1 MPRKPASGL
10 ELSIVVPL
18 FNEAG
23 TIEELHRRLTAVL
36 FLIGRR
42 SEIVYVDDGS
52 SDGTAEAL
60 EVLAA
65 RYLHVRAIRP
75 ARNYGQTAAL
85 AARFDAAARA
95 GILALDGDLPHAP
108 QENPK

>member
-36 FLIGRR
+36 FLKQGGPGTIFPIVLVAGGALLLLASLLGAWTGMRVGRVLR
-42 SEIVYVDDGS
+42 S
-52 SDGTAEAL
+52 T
-60 EVLAA
+60 
-65 RYLHVRAIRP
+65 R
-75 ARNYGQTAAL
+75 
-85 AARFDAAARA
+85 
-95 GILALDGDLPHAP
+95 
-108 QENPK
+108 